1 LSIPDFGD
9 HFVSVLSLFLYHQVS
24 IMGQTLSSPA
34 TQKFS
39 ESGANERLLYAV
51 SEMQGWRIT
60 MEDAHAAILDLDENK
75 NESNTF
81 FAVYDGHGGGSVAK
95 FAGQNVHKR
104 LVNEE
109 AYHDKNYKVAMKR
122 AFLGTDEDIL
132 ADPGHTR
139 DPSGCTAVAALV
151 THDGK
156 IYVANAGDS
165 RSVLSVQGEVE
176 PLSFDHKPANDVEK
190 ARIHGAGGYI
200 EFGRVNGNLALSRAL
215 GDFDFKKNYSL
226 TPEQQIITADPD
238 VSVHEIT
245 CEDEFLVIACDG
257 IWDCLSSQQ
266 VVNFIRLNISE
277 GKELTDIAEMMCEHC
292 LAPDTSSGAGIG
304 CDNMTVLIVAILHG
318 RTKEEWYSWITD
330 RVKQGYGYKTPQVIP
345 QIYAQ
350 SRLASFRVR
359 RDAQEARERDRARRS
374 QEDSNAVGS
383 LSSPI
388 TGVTQFLGLSGGIS
402 FDSSTGTLNDG
413 LMFGHDDSDDDD
425 SGDDIEDGDG
435 RRSLF
440 GSSLGLASPDLTFA
454 LRAQLEDFESDDTDD
469 GQESNP
475 SHDNASLPPKPLS
488 NGDVTPVNQLKYQ
501 PGSDQPSPAVK
512 AEGLLDKSEDPL
524 VG

>member
-1 LSIPDFGD
+1 
-9 HFVSVLSLFLYHQVS
+9 
-24 IMGQTLSSPA
+24 MGQTLSSPV

-39 ESGANERLLYAV
+39 HSGANERFLYAV

-60 MEDAHAAILDLDENK
+60 MEDAHASILDLDENK
-75 NESNTF
+75 DEKNTF

-109 AYHDKNYKVAMKR
+109 SYHEKDYEAAMKR

-151 THDGK
+151 THNGK
-156 IYVANAGDS
+156 IFVANAGDS
-165 RSVLSVQGEVE
+165 RSVLSVQGEAK
-176 PLSFDHKPANDVEK
+176 PLSFDHKPGNPVEK
-190 ARIHGAGGYI
+190 SRIHGAGGYI
-200 EFGRVNGNLALSRAL
+200 EYGRVNGNLALSRAL

-238 VSVHEIT
+238 VTVHEIT
-245 CEDEFLVIACDG
+245 GEDEFLVIACDG
-257 IWDCLSSQQ
+257 IWDCLTSQQ
-266 VVNFIRLNISE
+266 VVDFIRLNISE
-277 GKELTDIAEMMCEHC
+277 GKELTDISEMVCDHC

-330 RVKQGYGYKTPQVIP
+330 RVKQGYGYETPPVIP

-350 SRLASFRVR
+350 SRLMSFRVR
-359 RDAQEARERDRARRS
+359 RENHEARERDRARRN
-374 QEDSNAVGS
+374 QEGS
-383 LSSPI
+383 DADAPLSRQTLSG
-388 TGVTQFLGLSGGIS
+388 GVTQFLGLSGGIS
-402 FDSSTGTLNDG
+402 FDSSTGILSDG

-425 SGDDIEDGDG
+425 SDDVEGVDGG
-435 RRSLF
+435 RSFF
-440 GSSLGLASPDLTFA
+440 GGSLGLASPDLTTA
-454 LRAQLEDFESDDTDD
+454 LRAQLEDFENDDTVGEDSD
-469 GQESNP
+469 P
-475 SHDNASLPPKPLS
+475 SHEHTSPPKPLP
-488 NGDVTPVNQLKYQ
+488 NGDVTPVNEFKYQ
-501 PGSDQPSPAVK
+501 PGGDEPSLAVK